1 MVSNSAECMSG
12 WLCVPVVQQD
22 GEAELGLPGGA
33 ERGLHDVQVAQ
44 GDGVLALAHQGLQH
58 PPVLPRPQRMTGG
71 RVQQQLQG
79 VLHGGGQMEAKG
91 KETEREKGVE
101 ENKKRDEVEEGERER
116 QKYADCL
123 CNSASFV

>member
-1 MVSNSAECMSG
+1 MVSNSAECTSG

-79 VLHGGGQMEAKG
+79 VLHGWRRDGGEGQRDGES
-91 KETEREKGVE
+91 ERSGRKQ
-101 ENKKRDEVEEGERER
+101 KKR
-116 QKYADCL
+116 
-123 CNSASFV
+123 